1 MDYHQEAKYNDE
13 IADMGILYIVGFNK
27 KQPFGYQWTEFDCNS
42 IADFYLRSLIK
53 RSIQDTHPKIYEKIT
68 EELFVEQT
76 RFDGLSSQQFMDIVF
91 AIRTAISSNELSE
104 TQRQGAKIWDTA
116 IEPLVMVDERYHL
129 YFKIK

>member
-1 MDYHQEAKYNDE
+1 
-13 IADMGILYIVGFNK
+13 MGMLYIVGFNE

-42 IADFYLRSLIK
+42 TTDFYLRSLIK
-53 RSIQDTHPKIYEKIT
+53 RAIQDTHPKLYEKIT
-68 EELFVEQT
+68 EELFFEQI

-104 TQRQGAKIWDTA
+104 AQRQGAKIWEAA
-116 IEPLVMVDERYHL
+116 IEPLVVVDERYHL